1 MYIRI
6 YPTTFS
12 EGDTYERVDFCLAP
26 EKSAGSSETAES
38 EMVAALASTFSVFG
52 PTSPQVLQ
60 KGKGFKTQAGPHA
73 IRQGSQQ
80 LSECRLHLAEALIL

>member
-1 MYIRI
+1 MCRLL
-6 YPTTFS
+6 PGPR
-12 EGDTYERVDFCLAP
+12 EERWQL
-26 EKSAGSSETAES
+26 SAGVETAES

-60 KGKGFKTQAGPHA
+60 KGKGLKTQAGPHA